1 VTLQTKSTSEQKV
14 DTYAVRSTKYGDSLM
29 ISVCDVELVGRILED
44 NGLTIYMTKAYWQ
57 ERLVQDKEAESLL
70 RKCVIANLAGKRIV
84 NKAISSKLANPSSVK
99 IYSGIPFLML
109 FRFADTYLRHE

>member
-1 VTLQTKSTSEQKV
+1 MTLQTKSTSEQNV

-29 ISVCDVELVGRILED
+29 ISVCDVELVGRILEG
-44 NGLTIYMTKAYWQ
+44 NGLTINMTKSYWQ
-57 ERLVQDKEAESLL
+57 ERLVQDEEAESLL

-84 NKAISSKLANPSSVK
+84 NKAISRKLANPSSVK

-109 FRFADTYLRHE
+109 FKFADTYVRHH

>member
-1 VTLQTKSTSEQKV
+1 MTILTESASEQNV
-14 DTYAVRSTKYGDSLM
+14 GTYAVRSTKYGDSLM
-29 ISVCDVELVGRILED
+29 ISVCDAELVGRVLEG
-44 NGLTIYMTKAYWQ
+44 NGLTISISKAYWQ

-84 NKAISSKLANPSSVK
+84 NKAINRKLANPSSVK

-109 FRFADTYLRHE
+109 FRFTDTYLHHD